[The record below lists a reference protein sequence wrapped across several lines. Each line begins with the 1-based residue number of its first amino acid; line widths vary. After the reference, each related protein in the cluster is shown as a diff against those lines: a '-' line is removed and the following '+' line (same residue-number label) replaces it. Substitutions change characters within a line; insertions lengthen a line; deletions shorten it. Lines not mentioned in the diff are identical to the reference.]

1 MVRYPFIKPRST
13 NKRQPQHKQRIFI
26 CFPFSTYH
34 TSKEH
39 NNNIIT
45 QYKNKI
51 QKDIIKFNN
60 VFNSSLDIQIIWA
73 ITNTHQTKSETYLK
87 HLNFKKAVT
96 TNNKSGAPLIL
107 WTLKRSDFKKKF
119 PNKKDIEKNKKK
131 HVLELTKA
139 FKKQ

>member
-45 QYKNKI
+45 QYENKI

-119 PNKKDIEKNKKK
+119 PNKKDI
-131 HVLELTKA
+131 
-139 FKKQ
+139 